1 MKTLALIVLL
11 SSSPLAAADV
21 YTVDKT
27 HSDVSFEVRHLL
39 SKVPGRFNDF
49 KGTFALDK
57 AAPSKSNVQFSIVT
71 ASVDTN
77 LPDRDTHLR
86 NEDFFDAAKY
96 PTIEFNSTRI
106 QAKGKNRYEVKGNLT
121 MRGVTRQVTVP
132 VIFAGFIKDPW
143 GNDKA
148 GFEAELTVNRKDYGI
163 RWNKA
168 LDNGGVLLGEQ
179 VKIRFNL
186 ELTKTK

>member
-1 MKTLALIVLL
+1 MKILALLTLFTLPL
-11 SSSPLAAADV
+11 SAADL

-27 HSDVSFEVRHLL
+27 HSNVSFEVRHLL

-49 KGTFALDK
+49 KGSFSLDK
-57 AAPSKSNVQFSIVT
+57 TSPAKSTVQFSILA

-77 LPDRDTHLR
+77 LADRDTHLR
-86 NEDFFDAAKY
+86 NEEFFNAAKY
-96 PTIEFNSTRI
+96 PTIEFASTRV
-106 QAKGKNRYEVKGNLT
+106 QPKGKGRFEVKGNLT
-121 MRGVTRQVTVP
+121 MRGVTRQVTIP

-143 GNDKA
+143 GNEKA

-163 RWNKA
+163 EWNKA
-168 LDNGGVLLGEQ
+168 LDNGGVLLGED

-186 ELTKTK
+186 ELAKAK